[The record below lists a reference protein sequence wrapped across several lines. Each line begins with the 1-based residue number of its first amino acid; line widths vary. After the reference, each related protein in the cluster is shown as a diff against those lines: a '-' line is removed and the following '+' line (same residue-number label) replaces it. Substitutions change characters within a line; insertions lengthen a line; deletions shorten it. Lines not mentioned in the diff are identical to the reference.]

1 MFQLLMSRPAGV
13 AVLGVLSRAV
23 ARTALRIADVASEF
37 TTTPAKL
44 PAAEPVELAE
54 DPTDTYTLADMP
66 ALEDIEAAARELDR
80 AADQARRADR
90 GKRAAKKI
98 LDRLPAGQY
107 GQWMVERIASNRQ
120 TADLQAIARIF
131 KQHGLG
137 PVPMKSSAP
146 SLKVKHVAVTT
157 PVEVEILAAV
167 A

>member
-1 MFQLLMSRPAGV
+1 MFQLLMPRVQRVSV
-13 AVLGVLSRAV
+13 VGVLSRAV

-37 TTTPAKL
+37 TTTPVKL
-44 PAAEPVELAE
+44 LAPPVELAE

-120 TADLQAIARIF
+120 TADLQQIARIF

-137 PVPMKSSAP
+137 PVPMKQSAP
-146 SLKVKHVAVTT
+146 SLKVKQVPAVTVQAD
-157 PVEVEILAAV
+157 VETLAAV

>member
-1 MFQLLMSRPAGV
+1 MYFLMSRPAGV
-13 AVLGVLSRAV
+13 AVLGVLSRVV

-37 TTTPAKL
+37 TATPVKL
-44 PAAEPVELAE
+44 PAVPVELAE

-66 ALEDIEAAARELDR
+66 ALEDIEAAAAEYER

-120 TADLQAIARIF
+120 TADLQQIARIF

-137 PVPMKSSAP
+137 PVPMKQSAP
-146 SLKVKHVAVTT
+146 SLKVKQVPAVTT
-157 PVEVEILAAV
+157 PAEVEILAAV